1 MMPPYTS
8 LWLQILL
15 EIRGTAA
22 WLRTGE
28 ASPGSEQGVV
38 RVVRGAPTGNSGG
51 LHAGGEAWRWMALEL
66 CPLGSGLGDPTA
78 SCQGHSL
85 P

>member
-38 RVVRGAPTGNSGG
+38 RVVRGP
-51 LHAGGEAWRWMALEL
+51 
-66 CPLGSGLGDPTA
+66 PLGT
-78 SCQGHSL
+78 QGACMRVGK
-85 P
+85 PGGGWP